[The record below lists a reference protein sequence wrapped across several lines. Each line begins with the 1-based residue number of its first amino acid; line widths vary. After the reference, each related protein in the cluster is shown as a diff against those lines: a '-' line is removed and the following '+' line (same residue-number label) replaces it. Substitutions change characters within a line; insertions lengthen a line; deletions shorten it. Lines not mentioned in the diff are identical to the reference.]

1 MPTPLKKPVQKMGST
16 TAPRTPDRLVVNKVP
31 NLRHK
36 RHIVIDELPV
46 QHINDLGGAGRRFL
60 DVIAP
65 L

>member
-1 MPTPLKKPVQKMGST
+1 MRCSRRE
-16 TAPRTPDRLVVNKVP
+16 APRTPDRLVVNKVP